1 MTDNLINR
9 RTATL
14 GTPPAAPAR
23 PDRSRFAASSL
34 WTILATTTY

>member
-1 MTDNLINR
+1 MTDNPIVR
-9 RTATL
+9 RTATQ

-34 WTILATTTY
+34 WTMSHRTP